1 MRLWRVLQ
9 AFIMLSADGVMVCAF
24 VSCRAVCC
32 WYGELL
38 ALLLSTDGVRM
49 ARTGF
54 SVCRYIFIY

>member
-9 AFIMLSADGVMVCAF
+9 AFIMLSADGVMVC
-24 VSCRAVCC
+24 SCRVVSSAVGVAYVGSRCC
-32 WYGELL
+32 LL
-38 ALLLSTDGVRM
+38 FGVRM